1 MAHRLNTN
9 KQFMIGNGVLG
20 FAVICVVVIFSYMS
34 MRLSQEKEQE
44 RRFLE
49 TYTVTLE
56 RGFAGRSVSVYIND
70 SLLLDSVVRQEPVTL
85 TIGRFAEQS
94 ALMIVDNPTEK
105 IALFEL
111 SEKGG
116 LYRFEREGDEV
127 KQLSQQ

>member
-1 MAHRLNTN
+1 MTHRLNTN
-9 KQFMIGNGVLG
+9 KQFMIGNGILG

-49 TYTVTLE
+49 TYTITLE
-56 RGFAGRSVSVYIND
+56 RGFAGRPVSVYIND